1 MTMFHIKRTKKT
13 GGGMTAK
20 TKSERLR
27 RLLSHGYFAPEL
39 PPCFVSHDLAKYRK
53 FVLSG
58 IEALPPVNGKP
69 AFHRYLSEPSW
80 FYFPRFGKNDRRHG
94 VPNPVAYLLLSRAV
108 ADNYIKMR
116 TAAKNSRISSSPP
129 IFDWNGPRA
138 LVRPSIDL
146 RDDFRVDLSSRREEF
161 VSADIRAF
169 FHSIY
174 THAIPWAIHGKAFAK
189 LNRGTQHF
197 GNLIDLLC
205 RNAQDGQTIGLPV
218 GPDCSRLIA
227 EVIASA
233 IDAALRAKVGI
244 GPQDSS
250 RYIDDYTISS
260 GANHTGNN
268 LIAALRQAAAE
279 YELELNNDKSA
290 ILPTSTRHDNGW
302 KQEARSHI
310 PRGISGD
317 SEFQHFFYHV
327 GRMCNAH
334 PDTNVEKYAFQNARA
349 AFVRATSWSKIQS
362 HLIAAY
368 RRNASLVA
376 FLVEI
381 TLLRQVERNDVELP
395 KLAEFLEHRLPVLAR
410 ENRTGEIIWFL
421 FLVARLNI
429 SISAKSVEPLTE
441 IDNPMGALL
450 TAWCVDRQLVRGA
463 INFAKWNAALSGDGL
478 RSGMW
483 LYAYESVGLGI
494 NPVPSTAFVEADP
507 YFAFLHAKKVR
518 FLSIATGFTSI
529 NTTLRSLRA
538 DNVRLQRVRD
548 DFLDDFMFE
557 LDDLDDDTDYDVED
571 EAY

>member
-1 MTMFHIKRTKKT
+1 MAPIK
-13 GGGMTAK
+13 
-20 TKSERLR
+20 
-27 RLLSHGYFAPEL
+27 
-39 PPCFVSHDLAKYRK
+39 
-53 FVLSG
+53 
-58 IEALPPVNGKP
+58 GKP
-69 AFHRYLSEPSW
+69 AFHRFISEPSW
-80 FYFPRFGKNDRRHG
+80 FYFPRFGKDDRRHG
-94 VPNPVAYLLLSRAV
+94 VPNPISYLLLSRLV

-116 TAAKNSRISSSPP
+116 TAAKRSQISSSPP

-161 VSADIRAF
+161 VGADIRAF

-189 LNRGTQHF
+189 QNRSTQHY

-227 EVIASA
+227 EVVASA
-233 IDAALRAKVGI
+233 IDATLRAKVGI
-244 GPQDSS
+244 GPQDAS

-260 GANHTGNN
+260 GANHSSNN

-279 YELELNNDKSA
+279 YELELNNDKSI
-290 ILPTSTRHDNGW
+290 ILSTATRHDNGW
-302 KQEARSHI
+302 KQEIRSYI
-310 PRGISGD
+310 PQKMSGND
-317 SEFQHFFYHV
+317 EFQHFFYRV

-334 PDTNVEKYAFQNARA
+334 PDINVEKYAFQNARV
-349 AFVRATSWSKIQS
+349 AFVSANNWGKIQS

-381 TLLRQVERNDVELP
+381 SILRQFEHNDVDLP
-395 KLAEFLEHRLPVLAR
+395 KLTEFLEHRLPILSR

-421 FLVARLNI
+421 FLAARLNLLL
-429 SISAKSVEPLTE
+429 SAKSVEPLTE
-441 IDNPMGALL
+441 IDNSMIALL
-450 TAWCVDRQLVRGA
+450 TAFCVKRQLVDGA
-463 INFAKWNAALSGDGL
+463 IDLTKWNTALSSDGL

-494 NPVPSTAFVEADP
+494 NPIQSTAFIEADP
-507 YFAFLHAKKVR
+507 YFALLHAKKIR
-518 FLSIATGFTSI
+518 FLSISTGFRSLS
-529 NTTLRSLRA
+529 TTLRSLRE
-538 DNVRLQRVRD
+538 DNVQLQRVRA
-548 DFLDDFMFE
+548 DFLDDFMFDLDE
-557 LDDLDDDTDYDVED
+557 LDGATKHEIED
-571 EAY
+571 ESY

>member
-1 MTMFHIKRTKKT
+1 
-13 GGGMTAK
+13 MTAK

-39 PPCFVSHDLAKYRK
+39 PPCFVSHDLARYRK
-53 FVLSG
+53 SILDC
-58 IEALPPVNGKP
+58 IDILPPIKGKP
-69 AFHRYLSEPSW
+69 ASHRYVSEPSW
-80 FYFPRFGKNDRRHG
+80 FYFPRFGKDDRRHG
-94 VPNPVAYLLLSRAV
+94 VPNPLAYLLLSRTL
-108 ADNYIKMR
+108 ADNYVKMR
-116 TAAKNSRISSSPP
+116 TAAKQSRISSSPP

-161 VSADIRAF
+161 VGADIRAF

-227 EVIASA
+227 EVIASQ

-244 GPQDSS
+244 GPQDAS

-260 GANHTGNN
+260 GNNHSGND
-268 LIAALRQAAAE
+268 LIAALRQVVSD
-279 YELELNNDKSA
+279 YELELNNDKTA

-302 KQEARSHI
+302 KQEVRSHV
-310 PRGISGD
+310 PRGISGND
-317 SEFQHFFYHV
+317 EFQHFFYRV
-327 GRMCNAH
+327 GRMCDAH
-334 PDTNVEKYAFQNARA
+334 PDTNIEKYAFQNARA
-349 AFVRATSWSKIQS
+349 AFVHATSWGKIQS

-368 RRNASLVA
+368 RRNPSLVA

-381 TLLRQVERNDVELP
+381 TILRQVECNDVELP
-395 KLAEFLEHRLPVLAR
+395 KLTEFLEHRLPVLAR

-421 FLVARLNI
+421 FLAARLQI
-429 SISAKSVEPLTE
+429 PLSARSVEPLTE
-441 IDNPMGALL
+441 IANSMVALL
-450 TAWCVDRQLVRGA
+450 TAWCVDRQIISGA
-463 INFAKWNAALSGDGL
+463 IDFTKWNGSLSGDGL

-494 NPVPSTAFVEADP
+494 NPVPSTAFIEANP
-507 YFAFLHAKKVR
+507 YFAPLHAKNIR

-529 NTTLRSLRA
+529 NATLRSLRG
-538 DNVRLQRVRD
+538 DNVRLQRIRN

-557 LDDLDDDTDYDVED
+557 LDELDDETDYDVED

>member
-1 MTMFHIKRTKKT
+1 MTARTK
-13 GGGMTAK
+13 
-20 TKSERLR
+20 SDRLR

-39 PPCFVSHDLAKYRK
+39 PPCFVSQDLARFRK
-53 FVLSG
+53 SVVDG
-58 IEALPPVNGKP
+58 IEAMAPIKGKP
-69 AFHRYLSEPSW
+69 AFHRFISEPSW
-80 FYFPRFGKNDRRHG
+80 FYFPRFGKDDRRHG
-94 VPNPVAYLLLSRAV
+94 VPNPISYLLLSRLI

-116 TAAKNSRISSSPP
+116 TAAKRSQISSSPP

-161 VSADIRAF
+161 VGADIRAF

-189 LNRGTQHF
+189 QNRGTQHY

-227 EVIASA
+227 EVVASA
-233 IDAALRAKVGI
+233 IDTTLRAKVEI
-244 GPQDSS
+244 GPQDAS

-260 GANHTGNN
+260 GANHSSNN

-279 YELELNNDKSA
+279 YELELNNDKST
-290 ILPTSTRHDNGW
+290 ILSTSTRHDSGW
-302 KQEARSHI
+302 KQEIRSYI
-310 PRGISGD
+310 PQKMSGND
-317 SEFQHFFYHV
+317 EFQHFFYRV

-334 PDTNVEKYAFQNARA
+334 PDVNVEKYAFQNARV
-349 AFVRATSWSKIQS
+349 AFVSATNWDKIQS

-381 TLLRQVERNDVELP
+381 SLLRQVERNDIDLP
-395 KLAEFLEHRLPVLAR
+395 KLTEFLEHRLPLLAR

-421 FLVARLNI
+421 FLSARLNL
-429 SISAKSVEPLTE
+429 SLSAKSVEPLTE
-441 IDNPMGALL
+441 IDNSMVALL
-450 TAWCVDRQLVRGA
+450 TAFCVKRQLVDGA
-463 INFAKWNAALSGDGL
+463 IDFTKWNTALSSDGL

-494 NPVPSTAFVEADP
+494 NPIQSTAFIETDP
-507 YFAFLHAKKVR
+507 YFALLHAKKIR
-518 FLSIATGFTSI
+518 FLSIATGFSSL
-529 NTTLRSLRA
+529 NTTLRSLRE
-538 DNVRLQRVRD
+538 DNVQLERVRA
-548 DFLDDFMFE
+548 DFLDDFMF
-557 LDDLDDDTDYDVED
+557 DLDEFDGATNHEVED
-571 EAY
+571 ESY

>member
-1 MTMFHIKRTKKT
+1 
-13 GGGMTAK
+13 MTAK

-53 FVLSG
+53 SILDS
-58 IEALPPVNGKP
+58 IDAMPPVKGKP
-69 AFHRYLSEPSW
+69 AFHRYISEPSW
-80 FYFPRFGKNDRRHG
+80 FYFPRFGKDDRRHG
-94 VPNPVAYLLLSRAV
+94 VPNPLAYLLLSRAI
-108 ADNYIKMR
+108 ADNYIKIR

-129 IFDWNGPRA
+129 IFDWSGPRA
-138 LVRPSIDL
+138 LIRPSVDL

-161 VSADIRAF
+161 VGADIRAF

-189 LNRGTQHF
+189 LNRGAEHF

-227 EVIASA
+227 EVVASA
-233 IDAALRAKVGI
+233 IDVALRAKVGI
-244 GPQDSS
+244 GPRDAS

-260 GANHTGNN
+260 GADHSGKN
-268 LIAALRQAAAE
+268 LIAALRQAAAQ
-279 YELELNNDKSA
+279 YELELNNEKSA
-290 ILPTSTRHDNGW
+290 ILPTSIRHDNGW
-302 KQEARSHI
+302 KQEVRSYV
-310 PRGISGD
+310 PRGPSSD
-317 SEFQHFFYHV
+317 AEFQHFFYRV
-327 GRMCNAH
+327 GRICDAH

-349 AFVRATSWSKIQS
+349 AFVGATNWAKIQS

-395 KLAEFLEHRLPVLAR
+395 KLAEFLERRLPALAR
-410 ENRTGEIIWFL
+410 ENRTGEIVWFL
-421 FLVARLNI
+421 FLAARLRI
-429 SISAKSVEPLTE
+429 PLSASSVEPLTA
-441 IDNPMGALL
+441 IDNALVALL
-450 TAWCVDRQLVRGA
+450 TALCVNLRLVGGA
-463 INFAKWNAALSGDGL
+463 IDFTRWNSALSGDGL

-494 NPVPSTAFVEADP
+494 NPAPSTAFIEADP
-507 YFAFLHAKKVR
+507 YFAPLQARKIR

-529 NTTLRSLRA
+529 NTTLRSLRG
-538 DNVRLQRVRD
+538 DNVRLKRVHD
-548 DFLDDFMFE
+548 DFLDDFTFE
-557 LDDLDDDTDYDVED
+557 LDELDDDNDYEVED
-571 EAY
+571 EGY

>member
-1 MTMFHIKRTKKT
+1 
-13 GGGMTAK
+13 MTAK

-39 PPCFVSHDLAKYRK
+39 PPCFVSHDLAKYRRS
-53 FVLSG
+53 VLDG
-58 IEALPPVNGKP
+58 IEAMQPLNGQP
-69 AFHRYLSEPSW
+69 AFHRYISEPSW
-80 FYFPRFGKNDRRHG
+80 FYFPRFGKDDRRHG
-94 VPNPVAYLLLSRAV
+94 VPNPLAYLLLSQAV
-108 ADNYIKMR
+108 ADNYVKLR
-116 TAAKNSRISSSPP
+116 ACAKNSRISSSPP
-129 IFDWNGPRA
+129 IFDWSGPRA

-174 THAIPWAIHGKAFAK
+174 THAIPWAIHGKAFSK

-197 GNLIDLLC
+197 GNLIDMLC

-233 IDAALRAKVGI
+233 IDVTLRTKVGI
-244 GPQDSS
+244 GLRDAS
-250 RYIDDYTISS
+250 RYVDDYTISS
-260 GANHTGNN
+260 GANHSGNN
-268 LIAALRQAAAE
+268 LIAALRQAAAK

-290 ILPTSTRHDNGW
+290 ILPTSSRHDNGW
-302 KQEARSHI
+302 KQEVRSYV
-310 PRGISGD
+310 PRGPSGD
-317 SEFQHFFYHV
+317 AEFQHFFYRV
-327 GRMCNAH
+327 GRICDAH

-349 AFVRATSWSKIQS
+349 ALIRANTWAKVQS

-395 KLAEFLEHRLPVLAR
+395 KLTEFLEHRLPVLAR

-421 FLVARLNI
+421 FLAARLRI
-429 SISAKSVEPLTE
+429 SLSAQSVGPLTE
-441 IDNPMGALL
+441 IDNSMVALL
-450 TAWCVDRQLVRGA
+450 TTLCVDRQLVGGA
-463 INFAKWNAALSGDGL
+463 IDFTKWNTALSGDGL

-494 NPVPSTAFVEADP
+494 NPVQSTAFIEADP
-507 YFAFLHAKKVR
+507 YFALLHAKKVR

-529 NTTLRSLRA
+529 NTTLRSLRG
-538 DNVRLQRVRD
+538 DNVRFQRVRD
-548 DFLDDFMFE
+548 DFLDDFTFNLDE
-557 LDDLDDDTDYDVED
+557 LDDDPDYEVEN